1 MLVTVELSHESTA
14 RLKNISIQQLIMG
27 YFYMSITW
35 VVHVCKCQ
43 IQGFFSL
50 TIWEYPTAMPFDS
63 YIIIGNRMH
72 TT

>member
-14 RLKNISIQQLIMG
+14 GLKNNSIQQLIMG
-27 YFYMSITW
+27 YFYMSIAWIVRLQMTDT
-35 VVHVCKCQ
+35 
-43 IQGFFSL
+43 GYFSF
-50 TIWEYPTAMPFDS
+50 TIWEYPTAMQFDS